1 MSENSSDSESS
12 CGWTIINHEG
22 SDVETL
28 HPQIGEPYYDLA
40 SVLQSHSGEVTSVLA
55 PEQAGDSVQESQYEG
70 LVEQTGTSKGA
81 VPSVESQL
89 LAKEETQ
96 PTPEASLSHGVATE
110 LENGLPDEV
119 QHREKGDPLADGQ
132 CEAASDDS
140 DIVTLEVEAVGALE
154 EGTSLEEQVED
165 TGDVNM
171 SSSFSSQYTFGHAD
185 AGFPSQHSVDESS
198 NDEASDDSGPSL
210 RRRRSKRPAASVCE
224 PEHSPSISQPVA
236 PKPRT
241 LFQLGSLNKCIILAL
256 VIAISM
262 GFGHF
267 YGTVQI
273 QERQKL
279 VEKLHE
285 DELNDMK
292 DDLFQCHKDQEST
305 IEQNEVVEQLTEDLE
320 ERQDMVSSLKGVMDK
335 ITKENQLLRQKH
347 TELQLE
353 ADGLSTS
360 LKTTEVEKK
369 NLVVE
374 NQHLR
379 ESLEK
384 EEQALSSLQEELR
397 KLREQIRNLEEKG
410 RGEIMQ
416 SENQKLKAHLIEER
430 QKVRSFR
437 TQKETLLTEAQILR
451 TELDNEKQITE
462 ALKAQLEEMSNRE
475 SPERENSMKDTQ
487 EIQLLRQRLHDLEH
501 KLNFE
506 QQRSDLWERLYVEA
520 KEQNEKLES
529 GTIHE
534 SKEKEQSKNSKA
546 KDKSKKKAKDTF
558 FSSVKDT
565 FDAMKNSTKE
575 FVRHH
580 KEKIKQAKE
589 AVKENLKKFSD
600 SVKTTFRHFKDSTK
614 NMFDKNRYKKYTERR
629 REEAK
634 EANTVR
640 REYNPE
646 SQEFGPKRATADHN
660 DYKHAQD
667 APSVEDQNTHK
678 SDTAGK
684 ESSDQYS
691 TKKGCSSVFEC
702 AHQESISLFNKVLDP
717 VRVEE
722 FNHLMQIYVEG
733 QVADF
738 RHWKEL
744 YLFINRFF
752 RNGVFIHDQ
761 MLFTDFVNDVEDYLE
776 DMKEYQTKKN
786 GGVFEDL
793 DEFVYRH
800 FFGNSYH
807 NTFGPRKPEKNPLQ
821 KDPEEQRYQKQ
832 EQKNSQYRY
841 RRDGKWQKHGRTNGR
856 HMANLEIELGQLPFD
871 PKY

>member
-28 HPQIGEPYYDLA
+28 HPQNGEPYYDLA

-55 PEQAGDSVQESQYEG
+55 LEQATDCVQEPKYEG
-70 LVEQTGTSKGA
+70 LEDQNGTSEGA
-81 VPSVESQL
+81 VACVESQL
-89 LAKEETQ
+89 LAKEETH
-96 PTPEASLSHGVATE
+96 PAPEESLLHGVSAE
-110 LENGLPDEV
+110 LEDVPPDELHC
-119 QHREKGDPLADGQ
+119 QEKGDPLADGQ

-140 DIVTLEVEAVGALE
+140 DIVTLEVEAIGALE
-154 EGTSLEEQVED
+154 EETSLEEQVED

-171 SSSFSSQYTFGHAD
+171 SSSFSSQYAFGNPD
-185 AGFPSQHSVDESS
+185 TVFSSQHSVDESS

-210 RRRRSKRPAASVCE
+210 RRRRSKRPASSLCE
-224 PEHSPSISQPVA
+224 PENIPPIHQPVA
-236 PKPRT
+236 PKPRA
-241 LFQLGSLNKCIILAL
+241 LIQLGSLNKCIILAL
-256 VIAISM
+256 VIATSM

-273 QERQKL
+273 LERQKM
-279 VEKLHE
+279 VEKIHD

-292 DDLFQCHKDQEST
+292 DDLFQCQKDQEAT
-305 IEQNEVVEQLTEDLE
+305 MEQ
-320 ERQDMVSSLKGVMDK
+320 
-335 ITKENQLLRQKH
+335 II
-347 TELQLE
+347 E
-353 ADGLSTS
+353 ADDLSTS
-360 LKTTEVEKK
+360 LTTTEVEKK

-374 NQHLR
+374 NKHLR

-410 RGEIMQ
+410 RGEIML
-416 SENQKLKAHLIEER
+416 SENQKLKAHLIEEK

-437 TQKETLLTEAQILR
+437 TQKENLLTEAQKLR
-451 TELDNEKQITE
+451 SELDNERQITE

-475 SPERENSMKDTQ
+475 SPEAENSMNKNQ
-487 EIQLLRQRLHDLEH
+487 EIQHLRQRLYDLEN

-506 QQRSDLWERLYVEA
+506 QQRSDLWERLYVET
-520 KEQNEKLES
+520 KEEKEKLETGS
-529 GTIHE
+529 IQD

-546 KDKSKKKAKDTF
+546 RDKSKKKAKDTF

-614 NMFDKNRYKKYTERR
+614 NMFDKNRYKKYTDRR

-640 REYNPE
+640 REYNPNT
-646 SQEFGPKRATADHN
+646 QEHGPKKATAIPKDF
-660 DYKHAQD
+660 KHTRD
-667 APSVEDQNTHK
+667 ASSTEEQNTGE
-678 SDTAGK
+678 SDTAAK
-684 ESSDQYS
+684 ESRDQHS
-691 TKKGCSSVFEC
+691 TKKGCSGVFEC

-717 VRVEE
+717 VSVEE
-722 FNHLMQIYVEG
+722 FHHLMQIYVQG
-733 QVADF
+733 QVANF

-744 YLFINRFF
+744 QQFINRFF
-752 RNGVFIHDQ
+752 HNGVFIHDQ

-776 DMKEYQTKKN
+776 DMEEYQTKN

-793 DEFVYRH
+793 DEFVYKH
-800 FFGNSYH
+800 FFGNTYS

-821 KDPEEQRYQKQ
+821 KDPEAQRYRKQ
-832 EQKNSQYRY
+832 VQKNSQYRY
-841 RRDGKWQKHGRTNGR
+841 RRDGKWQKHGRANGR

>member
-28 HPQIGEPYYDLA
+28 HPQNGEPYYDLA
-40 SVLQSHSGEVTSVLA
+40 SVLQSHIGKMTSVLA
-55 PEQAGDSVQESQYEG
+55 SEQAAGCVQEQQYEELG
-70 LVEQTGTSKGA
+70 EQSGTNEGA
-81 VPSVESQL
+81 ISCVESQL
-89 LAKEETQ
+89 LAKEKTQ
-96 PTPEASLSHGVATE
+96 PAPEVSLFHGVSAE
-110 LENGLPDEV
+110 LENVPPNELRC
-119 QHREKGDPLADGQ
+119 QEKGSPLADGQ

-140 DIVTLEVEAVGALE
+140 DIVALEVEAVGELE
-154 EGTSLEEQVED
+154 KGTSVEEQVED

-185 AGFPSQHSVDESS
+185 TVFPAQQSVDESS

-210 RRRRSKRPAASVCE
+210 RRRRSKRPTSSVCE
-224 PEHSPSISQPVA
+224 PENSPPIYQLAA
-236 PKPRT
+236 PKPKA
-241 LFQLGSLNKCIILAL
+241 LFQLGSLNKCIILFL
-256 VIAISM
+256 VIATSM

-267 YGTVQI
+267 YGTIQI
-273 QERQKL
+273 LEQQKMA
-279 VEKLHE
+279 ENIHE

-292 DDLFQCHKDQEST
+292 DDMFQCQKDQET
-305 IEQNEVVEQLTEDLE
+305 TMEQNF
-320 ERQDMVSSLKGVMDK
+320 
-335 ITKENQLLRQKH
+335 
-347 TELQLE
+347 E
-353 ADGLSTS
+353 ADDLSTS

-374 NQHLR
+374 NQHLQ

-384 EEQALSSLQEELR
+384 EEKTLSSLQEELR

-410 RGEIMQ
+410 RGEIMLF
-416 SENQKLKAHLIEER
+416 ENQKLKAHLIEER

-437 TQKETLLTEAQILR
+437 TQKENLLTEAKILR
-451 TELDNEKQITE
+451 TELDNERQITE

-475 SPERENSMKDTQ
+475 APESENSKNENQD
-487 EIQLLRQRLHDLEH
+487 IQHLRERLYDLEN

-506 QQRSDLWERLYVEA
+506 QQRSDLWERLYIEA
-520 KEQNEKLES
+520 KEQNEKLETES
-529 GTIHE
+529 IHN

-546 KDKSKKKAKDTF
+546 RDKSKKKLKDTF

-614 NMFDKNRYKKYTERR
+614 NMFDKNHYKKYTERR

-634 EANTVR
+634 EANTVK
-640 REYNPE
+640 REYNSE
-646 SQEFGPKRATADHN
+646 TQEYGPKKETVTQK
-660 DYKHAQD
+660 DYKRAQD
-667 APSVEDQNTHK
+667 APSTKDQNTQK
-678 SDTAGK
+678 SDTVGK

-691 TKKGCSSVFEC
+691 TMKGCSGVFEC
-702 AHQESISLFNKVLDP
+702 AHQESTSLFNKVLNP

-722 FNHLMQIYVEG
+722 FNHLMQIYVQG
-733 QVADF
+733 QVTNF
-738 RHWKEL
+738 QHWKEL
-744 YLFINRFF
+744 QQFINRFF
-752 RNGVFIHDQ
+752 HNGVFIHDQ

-776 DMKEYQTKKN
+776 DMEEYQTKN

-800 FFGNSYH
+800 YFGNNYPNS
-807 NTFGPRKPEKNPLQ
+807 FGPRKPETNSLQ
-821 KDPEEQRYQKQ
+821 KDPEAQRYQKQ
-832 EQKNSQYRY
+832 EQKNNQYRY
-841 RRDGKWQKHGRTNGR
+841 RRDGKWQKHGRSNGR
-856 HMANLEIELGQLPFD
+856 HMANVEIELGQLPFD